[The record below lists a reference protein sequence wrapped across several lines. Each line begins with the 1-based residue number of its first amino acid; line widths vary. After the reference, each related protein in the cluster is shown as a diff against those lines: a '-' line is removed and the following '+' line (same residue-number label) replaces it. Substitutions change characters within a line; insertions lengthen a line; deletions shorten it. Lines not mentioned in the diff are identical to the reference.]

1 MFKNYLLKTTLYTLS
16 VLAMACFTSGC
27 DTNRGN
33 VVISEG
39 TISYAITYPGRLEGG
54 LLDGVLPKEMKM
66 EFQNFRYV
74 NTISAAGMFE
84 SKLITNC
91 KDKTVTFTFNFGPKK
106 IYAVMSEKTADSLLH
121 EQFKIP
127 TLFDVPGTEM
137 VAGYRCNRTFAV
149 FDELEEGPDFEIKF
163 TDDIQIKQ
171 PNWCNQFSDLD
182 AVLLEYELKQYGLRL
197 KLRANTI
204 EAGSI
209 QDSSFEI
216 PAGFKLV
223 SIEEMVYQFEE
234 VFKNFQ

>member
-1 MFKNYLLKTTLYTLS
+1 MS
-16 VLAMACFTSGC
+16 VLALACFIAGC
-27 DTNRGN
+27 DSTGGN

-39 TISYAITYPGRLEGG
+39 TISYDISYPGRVEGG

-84 SKLITNC
+84 TKLITNC

-106 IYAVMSEKTADSLLH
+106 IYAVMSEQTADSLMH

-127 TLFDVPGTEM
+127 TLFDVPGTDM

-197 KLRANTI
+197 KLKANAV
-204 EAGSI
+204 EEGSI
-209 QDSSFEI
+209 QESSFEI
-216 PAGFKLV
+216 PAGFKQV